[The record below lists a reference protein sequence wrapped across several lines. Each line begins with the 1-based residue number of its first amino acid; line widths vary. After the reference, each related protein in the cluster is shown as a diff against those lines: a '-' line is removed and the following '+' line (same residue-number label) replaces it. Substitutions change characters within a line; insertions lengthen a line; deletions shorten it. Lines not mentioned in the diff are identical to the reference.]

1 MNLVP
6 RLLQLAAEDTRH
18 LTQEARHSCISAFV
32 ARRTESVQAISVPAA
47 NLLIVLE
54 GTKKIW
60 RAGRA
65 FTYLPGAAFA
75 LPPGAVIDVVNE
87 PDPRSGMYRALFL
100 GFRPDLLA
108 QARQRW
114 RSLAGG
120 AGPADPTVVIS
131 EGLASAVLHTGE
143 ALSGRVKVS
152 ERVKEQRTLEVL
164 LLLAEAGAAP
174 LRPDLKSCSTAEAVR
189 SLVRD
194 DPASN
199 WTAAV
204 IAATLGKSEATLRRN
219 LRQDGTQFREI
230 VADERMRL
238 AHTILAEGRSVAEAA
253 GVAGYASLSHFAKR
267 FFAKYGRLP
276 SHRLAH

>member
-1 MNLVP
+1 MNLVQ
-6 RLLQLAAEDTRH
+6 RLLELASEDTRY
-18 LTQEARHSCISAFV
+18 LTREVRHSCISAFV

-60 RAGRA
+60 RAGRS
-65 FTYLPGAAFA
+65 FTYRPGAAFA

-87 PDPRSGMYRALFL
+87 PDPRSGVYRALFL

-108 QARQRW
+108 EARQRW
-114 RSLAGG
+114 RALVSGL
-120 AGPADPTVVIS
+120 GPTDPTVVIS
-131 EGLASAVLHTGE
+131 DGLASAVLHTGE
-143 ALSGRVKVS
+143 ALSGRVRVS

-164 LLLAEAGAAP
+164 LLLAEMGAAP
-174 LRPDLKSCSTAEAVR
+174 LRPDLKNCSSAEAVR

-199 WTAAV
+199 WSAAA
-204 IAATLGKSEATLRRN
+204 IAARLGMSESTLRRS
-219 LRQDGTQFREI
+219 LRHEKAHFREI
-230 VADERMRL
+230 LADERMRL
-238 AHTILAEGRSVAEAA
+238 AHAMLAEGHSVAEAA

-267 FFAKYGRLP
+267 FFTSYGRLP
-276 SHRLAH
+276 HRLTH